1 MHKASKCRA
10 ARAKPKAGRGAV
22 GHLILILLLAAATR
36 RCPADWPQFRGPDGD
51 GHSRSTGL
59 PLRWSDTEGV
69 AWKTPIPGLGWSSP
83 VVHRGRIYLTTA
95 VPQDGGQSL
104 RLVCVD
110 ARAGTV
116 LWNEEVFALDEAP
129 AIHQKNSHAS
139 PTPIV
144 ADDAIFVHF
153 GPHGTARAGLD
164 GTVAW
169 RTTLPY
175 EPVHGNGGSPALA
188 GDVLVVC
195 CDGGDEQ
202 FVAGLDARTGEIR
215 WKKPRDTRPGRGFSF
230 ATPLVCTVGDR
241 PLAVCPGSDAV
252 FAYDPRTGAEV
263 WRVDYPGGY
272 SVIPRPVF
280 AVGLVFVGTGYD
292 KPVLVAI
299 DPSGTGNVTDTHV
312 RWRLDR
318 AAPHTPSPLVVGD
331 ELYCVSDSGVA
342 TCVDARTGAEH
353 WRERLGG
360 GFSASPL
367 AADGR
372 IYFQNEAGEAIVVA
386 AGKTFTELARN
397 RLGDGE
403 RTFASYAVDGPT
415 LLIRTE
421 SHLYRIGK

>member
-1 MHKASKCRA
+1 MHKAPESPA
-10 ARAKPKAGRGAV
+10 AGRTTGCGRV
-22 GHLILILLLAAATR
+22 VSGWLVVILLLAAAPR

-51 GHSRSTGL
+51 GHSRTTGL

-69 AWKTPIPGLGWSSP
+69 AWKASIPGLGWASP
-83 VVHRGRIYLTTA
+83 VVHAGRIYLTTA
-95 VPQDGGQSL
+95 VPQDDGQSL

-110 ARAGTV
+110 AGAGTV
-116 LWNEEVFALDEAP
+116 LWNTEIFGQDAAI

-139 PTPIV
+139 PTPVV

-153 GPHGTARAGLD
+153 GPHGTARTGLD

-175 EPVHGNGGSPALA
+175 KPVHGNGGSPALA
-188 GDVLVVC
+188 GDVLVIS
-195 CDGGDEQ
+195 CDGGDAQ
-202 FVAGLDARTGEIR
+202 YVAGLDAKTGAIR
-215 WKKPRDTRPGRGFSF
+215 WKTPRDTRPSRGFSF

-241 PLAVCPGSDAV
+241 TLAVCPGSDAV
-252 FAYDPRTGAEV
+252 FAYDPRTGTEI
-263 WRVDYPGGY
+263 WRADYPGGY

-280 AVGLVFVGTGYD
+280 AAGLVFVGSGYD
-292 KPVLVAI
+292 KPALIAI
-299 DPSGTGNVTDTHV
+299 DPTGDGNVTDTHV

-318 AAPHTPSPLVVGD
+318 AAPHTPSPIVVGD
-331 ELYCVSDSGVA
+331 ELYCVSDNGIA
-342 TCVDARTGAEH
+342 TCVDARTGTEH

-372 IYFQNEAGEAIVVA
+372 IYFQNESGEAIVVA

-397 RLGDGE
+397 RLAEGE
-403 RTFASYAVDGPT
+403 RTFASYAVDGPA

-421 SHLYRIGK
+421 SNLYRIGK